1 MVLGEQAS
9 PYRAQPRK
17 TEESNMTYS
26 ATFMR
31 RSRLGP
37 LAVGALLSASM
48 VGGVPTRVAASDVH
62 EENTA
67 VFTAQIPSADSN
79 IASGRAVIVVDRPIE
94 EVLPIILDYANY
106 VQFMPNFTHSR
117 VIAQRGNKAMVYM
130 EVSVA
135 KGMYTLYG
143 QLNLDERPRED
154 GTRVVQGKLVDG
166 NITAFDASF
175 KLTPVDDGAGTEIDF
190 NIYVDPDLPL
200 PSSVFSRENERA
212 AGKAVRALRQRIG
225 ERSGGAV

>member
-1 MVLGEQAS
+1 
-9 PYRAQPRK
+9 
-17 TEESNMTYS
+17 MTYS

-37 LAVGALLSASM
+37 LAVGVLLSASL
-48 VGGVPTRVAASDVH
+48 VGGVPARAEASDVH
-62 EENTA
+62 GENTG
-67 VFTAQIPSADSN
+67 VFTAQIPSLDSN
-79 IASGRAVIVVDRPIE
+79 IASGRAVIVVDKPIE

-106 VQFMPNFTHSR
+106 VQFMPNFTHSK
-117 VIAQRGNKAMVYM
+117 VLAQRGTKAMVYM

-143 QLNLDERPRED
+143 QLHLDERPRED
-154 GTRVVQGKLVDG
+154 GTRVIEGKLVDG

-212 AGKAVRALRQRIG
+212 AGKAVRALRERIV
-225 ERSGGAV
+225 ERPGGAV